1 MLIRQIIRKKEYLMG
16 TNHLQ
21 GHFSVNGRIIW
32 STLTALQK
40 KHLHVKYFV
49 ATSHD
54 HTSSQHVICV
64 LEKEKDEN

>member
-21 GHFSVNGRIIW
+21 GHFSGNGRIIL

-40 KHLHVKYFV
+40 TYLNVKYF
-49 ATSHD
+49 D
-54 HTSSQHVICV
+54 LI
-64 LEKEKDEN
+64 

>member
-1 MLIRQIIRKKEYLMG
+1 MG

-32 STLTALQK
+32 SSLTALLK
-40 KHLHVKYFV
+40 SYLNVKYFV
-49 ATSHD
+49 ATSND
-54 HTSSQHVICV
+54 HTSSQHVIWV

>member
-1 MLIRQIIRKKEYLMG
+1 ME

-32 STLTALQK
+32 PTLTAL
-40 KHLHVKYFV
+40 LNTYLNVKYFV
-49 ATSHD
+49 ATSND

-64 LEKEKDEN
+64 LEKKKDEN